1 MSLLRNAIVRSVN
14 GAQRPSHS
22 PLRLTR
28 LSAPLLPF
36 NRTYASKNKKKES
49 RADNV
54 TSDQKKGG
62 KGGGITTDQLIPGSQ
77 RFVTSP
83 EYISTEKKMKTAID
97 YYRKEVAALEMR
109 ASGRVTPA
117 VLSPVRVMLP
127 DHRGGDGKG
136 VRLEEIATVGV
147 REGTTLLI
155 TVFEEHTLK
164 YVEKGI
170 YDAEIPGIV
179 PHRQDMRTIKIPF
192 PKPTVE
198 ARQALY
204 AAAHRFSEDIRVQIR
219 KARDVVVKPFKKH
232 EPEYEEFHKLGE
244 KYLSEVDKILADMKK
259 VTGSK

>member
-36 NRTYASKNKKKES
+36 NRTYASKNKKKDS

-155 TVFEEHTLK
+155 TVFEEHVSVLEPLVVLCTYNEFSRPLSMWKRAYTTQRSPGLCLTGRISAQLRYRFPSEYATLFCM
-164 YVEKGI
+164 VI
-170 YDAEIPGIV
+170 C
-179 PHRQDMRTIKIPF
+179 
-192 PKPTVE
+192 
-198 ARQALY
+198 
-204 AAAHRFSEDIRVQIR
+204 
-219 KARDVVVKPFKKH
+219 
-232 EPEYEEFHKLGE
+232 
-244 KYLSEVDKILADMKK
+244 
-259 VTGSK
+259 